1 MILLVKVTSS
11 YKRLIVLWSYVLI
24 HVPNGVDV
32 NLIPY
37 KEVSFDGQIKYV
49 QKDFLLQTKNC

>member
-11 YKRLIVLWSYVLI
+11 YKSLVVLWSYILI
-24 HVPNGVDV
+24 HVPDGVDV
-32 NLIPY
+32 ILTPY
-37 KEVSFDGQIKYV
+37 EEVSFDGQIKYL